1 MKPLNDD
8 PVVARR
14 RLKSELKVARKRA
27 RRTQQ
32 DVAREMDWS
41 TAKLIRI
48 EGGEARISQNDLKV
62 LLDYYDVKDEDV
74 RKTLLS
80 LATQA
85 RAADP
90 WSEVRDLASPAV
102 RRFWSFEASA
112 SVIRNYQ
119 PLLVPGLLQSEQYTR
134 TVLRQLAGVS
144 DHVADRL
151 LPVRSWRQ
159 QLHDRQQPP
168 QMHFILDEA
177 VVRRCVGGSCLMHQQ
192 LRALLDTAQ
201 APHVTIQVIPFT
213 TGAHRGLR
221 LPRFVHLSYQSP
233 ADEDILFLE
242 GPDEFLGEN
251 PDQTRS
257 YLDSFREMQTLAAS
271 PAASADLIANAARR
285 LGDDRGSSRI

>member
-151 LPVRSWRQ
+151 LPV
-159 QLHDRQQPP
+159 
-168 QMHFILDEA
+168 
-177 VVRRCVGGSCLMHQQ
+177 
-192 LRALLDTAQ
+192 
-201 APHVTIQVIPFT
+201 
-213 TGAHRGLR
+213 
-221 LPRFVHLSYQSP
+221 
-233 ADEDILFLE
+233 
-242 GPDEFLGEN
+242 
-251 PDQTRS
+251 
-257 YLDSFREMQTLAAS
+257 
-271 PAASADLIANAARR
+271 
-285 LGDDRGSSRI
+285 